1 MKGAKT
7 MLNWSLLEN
16 LLIIAIACSS
26 VTVILIQKTKKFC
39 KNSDGIILYSIF
51 INLLLGFFFCQ
62 TFTKIDYIQSL
73 WVGLFSFLG
82 ADTIFKN
89 LEGKLSSYS
98 DLVGKVESSIP
109 NALEVVEEKDTTT
122 EEKEDNIVGEITYE

>member
-1 MKGAKT
+1 MKGEKT

-16 LLIIAIACSS
+16 LLIIAISCSS

-39 KNSDGIILYSIF
+39 KNSNCIILYSIF
-51 INLLLGFFFCQ
+51 VNLLLGFFFCQ
-62 TFTKIDYIQSL
+62 TFTKIDYIQSI

-98 DLVGKVESSIP
+98 DLIGKEESSSEP
-109 NALEVVEEKDTTT
+109 LPEK
-122 EEKEDNIVGEITYE
+122 KEDIVGEITYE

>member
-1 MKGAKT
+1 